1 MGEDK
6 ELLGVKIPG
15 VPLFK
20 RKKKVMLSG
29 KANYYASMKT
39 DGSNIKKD
47 KYRSP
52 LEQWRLSLEKKRDNL
67 RLQGLG
73 LTK

>member
-1 MGEDK
+1 
-6 ELLGVKIPG
+6 
-15 VPLFK
+15 
-20 RKKKVMLSG
+20 
-29 KANYYASMKT
+29 MKT

-67 RLQGLG
+67 RLKGLG
-73 LTK
+73 LIK